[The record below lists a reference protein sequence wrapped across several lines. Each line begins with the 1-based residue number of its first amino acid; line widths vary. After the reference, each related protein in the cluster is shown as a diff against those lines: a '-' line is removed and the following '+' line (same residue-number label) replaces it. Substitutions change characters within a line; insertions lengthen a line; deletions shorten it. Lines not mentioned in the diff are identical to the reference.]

1 MLKKALPWV
10 LAIVPA
16 IVFLQTLPFK
26 FTGHPMTQHIFSTI
40 GDWFS
45 SLGLAPLDTFF
56 THAGAYV
63 IGAFEALAAI
73 ALLIPSRRHYGALL
87 GTALLAGAI
96 FFHIATP
103 LGIAVQFPGEDAP
116 DSSLFLL
123 AVAAFAC
130 CLTLVL
136 MNVRRFRGE

>member
-1 MLKKALPWV
+1 MLKKVLPWV

-45 SLGLAPLDTFF
+45 TLGLAPIDAFF
-56 THAGAYV
+56 TNVGAYV
-63 IGAFEALAAI
+63 IGGFEAIAAI
-73 ALLIPSRRHYGALL
+73 ALLVPATRHWGALL

-96 FFHIATP
+96 FFHVATP
-103 LGIAVQFPGEDAP
+103 LGIAVQFPGEETP
-116 DSSLFLL
+116 DSSLFML
-123 AVAAFAC
+123 AVAAFTC
-130 CLTLVL
+130 CVALVL